1 MKAIIAQYR
10 LTSLAKFVIGI
21 VALPVTLT
29 LLLAGP
35 VAAASGSHSNTTSN
49 RGHDSH
55 DSLISVILATA
66 RYNSVTV
73 AQAHQYAR
81 FPDAAGIACIDNPG
95 VGAMG
100 IHYVNGDLV
109 GSGQVVPTKP
119 QALVY
124 EPEKNGRL
132 RLVAV
137 EYIAFQQQW
146 DATHHAPP
154 MLFGQHFMLSPDG
167 NRFGIPAFY
176 SLHVWIWKFNPSGLF
191 SMWNP
196 LVHCGAATSA

>member
-1 MKAIIAQYR
+1 MRAIIAQYR

-21 VALPVTLT
+21 VVLPITLT

-35 VAAASGSHSNTTSN
+35 VAAAAGSHTNTASS
-49 RGHDSH
+49 RGHDNH

-66 RYNSVTV
+66 RYNSVSV
-73 AQAHQYAR
+73 AQAHQYAL

-109 GSGQVVPTKP
+109 NSGRVVPTKP

-124 EPEKNGRL
+124 EPEKKGRL

-154 MLFGQHFMLSPDG
+154 MLFGQHFMLTPDG

-196 LVHCGAATSA
+196 LVHCGKATSA

>member
-100 IHYVNGDLV
+100 IHYL
-109 GSGQVVPTKP
+109 T
-119 QALVY
+119 
-124 EPEKNGRL
+124 L
-132 RLVAV
+132 R
-137 EYIAFQQQW
+137 I
-146 DATHHAPP
+146 
-154 MLFGQHFMLSPDG
+154 G
-167 NRFGIPAFY
+167 
-176 SLHVWIWKFNPSGLF
+176 
-191 SMWNP
+191 
-196 LVHCGAATSA
+196 